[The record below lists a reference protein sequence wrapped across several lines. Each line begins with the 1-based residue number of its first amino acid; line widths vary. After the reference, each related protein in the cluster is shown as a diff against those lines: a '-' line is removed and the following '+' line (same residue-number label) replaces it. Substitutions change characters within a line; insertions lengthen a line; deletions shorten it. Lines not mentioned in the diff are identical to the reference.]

1 MGSSGGWL
9 VMTTSHG
16 HPTWTS
22 WFMF

>member
-9 VMTTSHG
+9 VMETSHS